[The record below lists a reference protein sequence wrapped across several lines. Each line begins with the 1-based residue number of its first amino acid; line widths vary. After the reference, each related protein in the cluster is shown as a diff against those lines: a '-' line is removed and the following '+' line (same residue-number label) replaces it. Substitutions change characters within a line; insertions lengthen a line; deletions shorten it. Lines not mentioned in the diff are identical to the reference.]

1 MRDLDSNQSTQTGF
15 KAVRRFERLLELLLH
30 LIASALIEVE
40 HDGVFRG
47 VVVIRRSRGHLRLF
61 SDAAHRR
68 LVEPLLAK
76 EFESG
81 FKNSAAGCLCL
92 SLRLLRC
99 RSFEHVQLH
108 SWPKDES

>member
-1 MRDLDSNQSTQTGF
+1 
-15 KAVRRFERLLELLLH
+15 
-30 LIASALIEVE
+30 
-40 HDGVFRG
+40 
-47 VVVIRRSRGHLRLF
+47 LRLF

-108 SWPKDES
+108 SWPKDESCQELFERVQKTGREAGCAAGNLTAAGEDLPEGRVRLPDAN